1 MTVKEIQER
10 VKRICGTAWDY
21 ESAHTAEDKLY
32 QDVLLAIY
40 HGCKD
45 PRKLAK
51 AALETKK
58 ISFERLTA

>member
-1 MTVKEIQER
+1 MTVKEIQARVER
-10 VKRICGTAWDY
+10 IRQVAYDC
-21 ESAHTAEDKLY
+21 EVAHGAEDGLY
-32 QDVLLAIY
+32 QDVLLAIH

-58 ISFERLTA
+58 LQFERHTA